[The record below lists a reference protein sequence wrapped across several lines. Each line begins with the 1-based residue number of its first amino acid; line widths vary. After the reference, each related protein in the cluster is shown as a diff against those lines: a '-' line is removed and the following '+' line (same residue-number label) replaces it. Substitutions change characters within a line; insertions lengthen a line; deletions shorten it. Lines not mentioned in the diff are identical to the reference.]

1 MKNAPLTLLS
11 PYNIGELTL
20 KNRMVMAPMT
30 RSRAV
35 TGNVPN
41 PLAPVYYAQRAQAG
55 LIISEATQVSR
66 QGTGYIRTPGIY
78 SLAQVEAWRRV
89 TDAVHE
95 AGGIIFAQLWHVGR
109 VSHPEFH
116 DGVLPV
122 APSAINAEA
131 DVFTSNGLAQTPVPR
146 ALLTSEIAD
155 VVSQFRQGAEK
166 ASEAGFDG
174 VEIHGSSGYLLDQF
188 LRDGSN
194 KREDHYGG
202 TIINRARFP
211 LEVVSAVSEVLG
223 ADRVG
228 FRVGPNM
235 SLHGMSDSSP
245 VETFSYLATQLDAI
259 GIAYLHVTEG
269 IAGPDAPV
277 AGSPRIAP
285 YLRQCFSRTFIL
297 NGGYDAQTGEDAIN
311 KGEADLIAYGV
322 PFIANPDLPARFA
335 CGSDLNVPDP
345 ATFYAPGQNDAVGYT
360 DYPALNKS

>member
-35 TGNVPN
+35 NGNVPN

-55 LIISEATQVSR
+55 LIISEATQISR

-78 SLAQVEAWRRV
+78 SLAQIEAWRRV

-131 DVFTSNGLAQTPVPR
+131 EVFTSNGIAQTPVPR

-155 VVSQFRQGAEK
+155 VVSPVYYK
-166 ASEAGFDG
+166 
-174 VEIHGSSGYLLDQF
+174 H
-188 LRDGSN
+188 LRAH
-194 KREDHYGG
+194 E
-202 TIINRARFP
+202 T
-211 LEVVSAVSEVLG
+211 
-223 ADRVG
+223 
-228 FRVGPNM
+228 
-235 SLHGMSDSSP
+235 SL
-245 VETFSYLATQLDAI
+245 
-259 GIAYLHVTEG
+259 
-269 IAGPDAPV
+269 
-277 AGSPRIAP
+277 RI
-285 YLRQCFSRTFIL
+285 S
-297 NGGYDAQTGEDAIN
+297 
-311 KGEADLIAYGV
+311 
-322 PFIANPDLPARFA
+322 
-335 CGSDLNVPDP
+335 
-345 ATFYAPGQNDAVGYT
+345 
-360 DYPALNKS
+360 